1 MANRQRD
8 LGKERMWRALI
19 ARQQRSSQ
27 SVPVFC
33 AARGLPP
40 SALYAW
46 RRIIAQRDRATATTT
61 ASTNPVDSE
70 ADVPTFVP
78 ISITAMPTAAT
89 LEVVLGQGRVVRVPA
104 GFDADTLRQLLAV
117 LEVPSC

>member
-19 ARQQRSSQ
+19 ARQPRSSQ

-61 ASTNPVDSE
+61 ASTNPVDRESE
-70 ADVPTFVP
+70 AIRKP
-78 ISITAMPTAAT
+78 
-89 LEVVLGQGRVVRVPA
+89 VLPEIRSLWQNVYSSNKGVYTWKVSHGSRIPRI
-104 GFDADTLRQLLAV
+104 
-117 LEVPSC
+117 